1 MKNEITSYS
10 IHVDKYLLGAL
21 NGLILLMVLARYFH
35 FSSGTFASEQAKHFI
50 SISQIF
56 LIFFQD
62 RQKAYIQIFMYCMQI
77 SLSSNYHNV

>member
-50 SISQIF
+50 SISHIF
-56 LIFFQD
+56 
-62 RQKAYIQIFMYCMQI
+62 
-77 SLSSNYHNV
+77 